1 MNGLS
6 MAPIVDADVLRIM
19 GPIIGVVFFIA
30 LVIAV
35 FKIIKGPSIL
45 DRMMASDVLLAT
57 LMCGFGGY
65 VAVTGRV
72 DLLPVLLAL
81 SCLGFLGSVSVSRYV
96 SRSKTSAPVIGST
109 VFEEMAEAE
118 EDAAAADSA
127 IPRAGVTG
135 GSTAAAGEGPAPM
148 GEGPAPTGDGPG
160 DGIMAA
166 GAARDHHP
174 GPAEDVPGPAVSGEE
189 ELIHPVSERTH
200 RRSSGHDGE
209 PSSDERAGIEQ
220 EQTPAQEQTSGQEK
234 ASGRERPA
242 SAQDDPAEDLDEDEV
257 IDEAVRDSAARN
269 ADAEIGIEP
278 SSAAPANDTAERR
291 TAENR
296 AAGQRATE
304 QRTAENRAAEQRG
317 TDRDERTAEQRG
329 TDHAVGPL
337 FGADEEGRS

>member
-6 MAPIVDADVLRIM
+6 MTPIVDADVLRIM
-19 GPIIGVVFFIA
+19 GPIIGVVFFTAMI
-30 LVIAV
+30 VAV

-57 LMCGFGGY
+57 MMCGFGGY

-96 SRSKTSAPVIGST
+96 SRSETSAPVIGST
-109 VFEEMAEAE
+109 VFEDMAEAE

-127 IPRAGVTG
+127 IPRAGVAG
-135 GSTAAAGEGPAPM
+135 GSTAAAGGGPAPMGDGPAPMGDGPVPM
-148 GEGPAPTGDGPG
+148 GEGPAPTGEGPG
-160 DGIMAA
+160 DGIVAA

-189 ELIHPVSERTH
+189 EPIHPISEATH
-200 RRSSGHDGE
+200 RRSTGQGGD
-209 PSSDERAGIEQ
+209 PSPDEHAGVE
-220 EQTPAQEQTSGQEK
+220 EAQAPSGQE
-234 ASGRERPA
+234 RRA
-242 SAQDDPAEDLDEDEV
+242 SAQGEPADELGEEEI

-278 SSAAPANDTAERR
+278 SSAAAADDSTERR
-291 TAENR
+291 AAENR
-296 AAGQRATE
+296 PVEQPTTE
-304 QRTAENRAAEQRG
+304 QRTGEPSTAVQRTG
-317 TDRDERTAEQRG
+317 EQRG

-337 FGADEEGRS
+337 FGDDEEGRS